1 MNQLYLNKVSILEAS
16 GKTKKLQCILK
27 EQVPNCDNQFLEYIA
42 QIYIEDERFVKF
54 INKQRERGLNLYIS
68 DAIKHL
74 LNYKTLCVWDIV
86 DCLRHFSIL
95 PIDTNIIKL
104 INTENF
110 NEKFHRQG
118 KLGSG
123 PNTEKISTRNS
134 TDKASWGCGPTQ
146 RISMRNSTDK
156 ASWGVQH
163 RENFNEKFY
172 RQSKLGLNILIDLI
186 QSCLFIFCENQIK
199 LYLQILVY
207 FDMMNR
213 NIKIICERV
222 MLQMKSKLWI
232 VICALIVV
240 LAACGQDA
248 NHSSNNKDTEKAI
261 KIS

>member
-123 PNTEKISTRNS
+123 PNTENFNEKFYGQSKLGLWLNT
-134 TDKASWGCGPTQ
+134 
-146 RISMRNSTDK
+146 
-156 ASWGVQH
+156 
-163 RENFNEKFY
+163 ENFNEKFY
-172 RQSKLGLNILIDLI
+172 GQSKLGSQHREFQREILQTKQVGVKYI
-186 QSCLFIFCENQIK
+186 
-199 LYLQILVY
+199 
-207 FDMMNR
+207 NR
-213 NIKIICERV
+213 FN
-222 MLQMKSKLWI
+222 SKLSFSYF
-232 VICALIVV
+232 V
-240 LAACGQDA
+240 
-248 NHSSNNKDTEKAI
+248 KI
-261 KIS
+261 K

>member
-123 PNTEKISTRNS
+123 PQHRKFQREILRTKQVGVV
-134 TDKASWGCGPTQ
+134 ATQ

-156 ASWGVQH
+156 ASWGCGQH
-163 RENFNEKFY
+163 REFQREILQTKQVGVKYINRFN
-172 RQSKLGLNILIDLI
+172 SKLSFHIL
-186 QSCLFIFCENQIK
+186 
-199 LYLQILVY
+199 
-207 FDMMNR
+207 
-213 NIKIICERV
+213 
-222 MLQMKSKLWI
+222 
-232 VICALIVV
+232 
-240 LAACGQDA
+240 
-248 NHSSNNKDTEKAI
+248 
-261 KIS
+261 